1 MKINKQTNFD
11 STLNLPKETI
21 PLDAKLTKKQGYF
34 LESLQD
40 PKKYSDAQNKNKDG
54 GKIYNISEFPKRI
67 EEKLSPKDIVNE
79 IYKDVLTRYECM
91 QGNLINHKIGF
102 LYETSI
108 EDENEIV
115 TGDEKK
121 NIVTFQKKLYDETQ
135 EKIHDVRTLGTV
147 IDYSKSNYSMI
158 SNDFSNKVIS
168 KFYDMYKDGDIILEK
183 SPMYYCSK
191 CGKHYGK
198 NEVKYVKK
206 KHGNLYVKYRVKDD
220 KGAISKYSNLRNT
233 YVIAITTNPWQV
245 GCSNTLI
252 IEKDSKYLLIEV
264 EEKGEKL
271 HYIIKKEYAT
281 HVMEEAFF
289 TKYEIKDEILSTDL
303 EKFILI
309 SPMDYMKEV
318 IVKSCDTIIVSPD
331 VNYSSGARIYVPDY
345 SYIDF
350 LISNRLKNQNRE
362 KFVDKNGI
370 ILKGNNR
377 IIGKSFD
384 EANRIIM
391 DYLRKGDFIFLN
403 QNIPLIVTECK
414 NCCGETIYYEGYS
427 FYIKTNKDM
436 VHSVKNIATELVKK
450 ANFSKEN
457 DRKKLIDKI
466 EKLRVQTRVKI
477 SDYSNIGI
485 IIPIYTCKECE
496 NIILNDEVV
505 ELTKN
510 YIKNNGITQINSSSS
525 KEILNSKIVCESC
538 SKNNIVPLGLV
549 FNNFFKKMCV
559 DIIDTNV
566 ENSDN
571 KEVIDVLIES
581 RKDFIEILKFAM
593 YNKEIKEQLENIE
606 MYIIHSDV
614 SEDTKILAKPI
625 FFDKTNKEDMENS
638 LISEIGIRDVSKKYG
653 TDILR
658 LWGVLSARENN
669 IILNEQKI
677 VKSNYRYK
685 LLRKTI
691 KYLLSNLQEFN
702 PDKDYIEVEKR
713 NDIDKYVYKKLYEMS
728 ECVKEEYEKCN
739 FDKACKKILEFCKN
753 DLCRDYFSALKYT
766 LYVLDRNDLNRLKTL
781 SNFFDIFMQLVTYL
795 EPIIPFTLEESWK
808 YAWHTS
814 KEEEKNILMHRESI
828 SLNKLE
834 DKTYFEKW
842 NKIFIFVR
850 NINKLIRK
858 EVCTKKF
865 KNSLEMKL
873 ILNVLT
879 EEIEF
884 LNENKEILKRT
895 LNISDIEINE
905 VKNEKEKSIK
915 IEKADGEMCLR
926 CKNYTMDVGRDI
938 RYLHLCLDCVKI
950 LEKEK

>member
-40 PKKYSDAQNKNKDG
+40 PKKYSDAQNKNKAAE
-54 GKIYNISEFPKRI
+54 KLYNISEFPKRI

-102 LYETSI
+102 LYETNI
-108 EDENEIV
+108 EDENGIV
-115 TGDEKK
+115 IGDEKK
-121 NIVTFQKKLYDETQ
+121 NRITFQKKLYDETQ

-147 IDYSKSNYSMI
+147 IDYSRSNYSMI
-158 SNDFSNKVIS
+158 SNDFCNKVIS
-168 KFYDMYKDGDIILEK
+168 KFYEMYKSGDIVLEK

-191 CGKHYGK
+191 CDKHYGK

-206 KHGNLYVKYRVKDD
+206 KHGNLYAKYRVKDD
-220 KGAISKYSNLRNT
+220 NTVISKYSNLRNT
-233 YVIAITTNPWQV
+233 YVIAITTSPWQV
-245 GCSNTLI
+245 GACDTLV
-252 IEKDSKYLLIEV
+252 IEKDSMYSLVEV

-271 HYIIKKEYAT
+271 HYIIKKDYVA

-289 TKYEIKDEILSTDL
+289 TKYEIKDEISSEDL

-309 SPMDYMKEV
+309 NPMDYMKEV
-318 IVKSCDTIIVSPD
+318 KVLSCDTILVSPD
-331 VNYSSGARIYVPDY
+331 AKYSSGARVYVPDY

-350 LISNRLKNQNRE
+350 LISNRLGNKARE
-362 KFVDKNGI
+362 NFVDKNGV

-377 IIGKSFD
+377 IIGKTFD
-384 EANRIIM
+384 EANKIVM

-403 QNIPLIVTECK
+403 QNIPFIVTECK
-414 NCCGETIYYEGYS
+414 NCGEENIYYEGYS

-436 VHSVKNIATELVKK
+436 VHSVKNIAIELVKK

-457 DRKKLIDKI
+457 DRKKLMEKI

-485 IIPIYTCKECE
+485 IIPMYACKDCG
-496 NIILNDEVV
+496 NVILNDEVV
-505 ELTKN
+505 ELTES
-510 YIKNNGITQINSSSS
+510 YINNSGIAQINSNSAD
-525 KEILNSKIVCESC
+525 EILKGKVICKNCN
-538 SKNNIVPLGLV
+538 KNNIVPLGLV
-549 FNNFFKKMCV
+549 FNSFFKKMCV
-559 DIIDTNV
+559 DVVDTKI
-566 ENSDN
+566 ENTDN
-571 KEVIDVLIES
+571 KTIIDVLVES
-581 RKDFIEILKFAM
+581 RKDFIEILKYAM
-593 YNKEIKEQLENIE
+593 YNKEIKEQLENVE

-614 SEDTKILAKPI
+614 REDTKIIAKPI
-625 FFDKTNKEDMENS
+625 FFDKTNKEDIENS
-638 LISEIGIRDVSKKYG
+638 LVSEIGIKDVSKKYG

-677 VKSNYRYK
+677 VKANYRYK

-691 KYLLSNLQEFN
+691 KYLLSNLQDFN
-702 PDKDYIEVEKR
+702 PEKDYIEVEKR
-713 NDIDKYVYKKLYEMS
+713 NDIDKYIYKKLYEIF
-728 ECVKEEYEKCN
+728 ENVKEEYEKCN
-739 FDKACKKILEFCKN
+739 FDNACKKILEFCKK
-753 DLCRDYFSALKYT
+753 DLCRDYFSSLKYT
-766 LYVLDRNDLNRLKTL
+766 LYLLDKNDENRLKTL

-795 EPIIPFTLEESWK
+795 EPIIPFTLEEAWK
-808 YAWHTS
+808 YAWHSS
-814 KEEEKNILMHRESI
+814 KEEEKNILMHRENI

-834 DKTYFEKW
+834 DESYFEKW
-842 NKIFIFVR
+842 DKIFKFVR
-850 NINKLIRK
+850 NTNKLIRK
-858 EVCTKKF
+858 EIFIKKY

-873 ILNVLT
+873 ILNVLSDKV
-879 EEIEF
+879 EF
-884 LNENKEILKRT
+884 LNENKETLKRT
-895 LNISDIEINE
+895 LNVSNIEINE
-905 VKNEKEKSIK
+905 VKNEKEKSVK
-915 IEKADGEMCLR
+915 IEKADGEMCVR
-926 CKNYTMDVGRDI
+926 CKNYTMDIGRDI